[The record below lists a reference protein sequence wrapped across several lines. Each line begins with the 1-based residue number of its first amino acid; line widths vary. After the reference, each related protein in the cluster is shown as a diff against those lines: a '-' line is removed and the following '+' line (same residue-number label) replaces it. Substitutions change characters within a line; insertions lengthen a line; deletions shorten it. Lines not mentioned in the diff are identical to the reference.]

1 MKDKILVVTGGS
13 GALGRA
19 VVNAAL
25 DAGAFVA
32 IPGRE
37 SAEKLPPRDRL
48 LILGGVDLADFPATK
63 QAFEK
68 VAAHFGRIDALAN
81 IAGGFQWQKLAD
93 ADLAVWSD
101 MFRIN
106 LLTAATATKAA
117 LPFLRDSR
125 GAIVNVASAPAK
137 KAGAGMGAYAA
148 SKAGV
153 LRLTESV
160 AEEEKDNGVRVNA
173 ILPTIIDT
181 PANRAG
187 MPKADFSRWVKP
199 EDIAKTILFLL
210 SADAEAITGAEILL
224 AGRT

>member
-48 LILGGVDLADFPATK
+48 LILGGIDLADFPATK

-117 LPFLRDSR
+117 LPFLRDFARRNRQR
-125 GAIVNVASAPAK
+125 GLRPGEKGRGGNGRLCGVEGRRVA
-137 KAGAGMGAYAA
+137 
-148 SKAGV
+148 
-153 LRLTESV
+153 
-160 AEEEKDNGVRVNA
+160 
-173 ILPTIIDT
+173 
-181 PANRAG
+181 
-187 MPKADFSRWVKP
+187 ADR
-199 EDIAKTILFLL
+199 ERR
-210 SADAEAITGAEILL
+210 
-224 AGRT
+224 GRRKG